1 MLAFTIRKLIYSIL
15 IIFGVMSIIFF
26 VMNLLPDPA
35 RMMQGQRAD
44 LSTQNAIRHEL
55 GLDLPVWERYA
66 AFLKKTATGD
76 LGRSFSSNRPV
87 MESILERLPATI
99 ILTLSAMFIATILG
113 VGIGILS
120 AIKSY
125 SLWDNISMI
134 FALVGISVPSFVF
147 GLLMIIAFG
156 AILQI
161 FPISGYVIQDGSSWY
176 QFWNYHWEYLAL
188 PMLTLALRPISI
200 IARVTRSSM
209 LDVLSSDY
217 VRTAKAK
224 GLSAKA
230 VIFRHALRNAL
241 NPVVTTI
248 SAWLAALLTGAFFIE
263 YIFNWPG
270 IGSLAFEAIP
280 RSDFPTI
287 QGTVFFAAL
296 IFVIINFLVDI
307 LYAKLDPKVKIQ

>member
-1 MLAFTIRKLIYSIL
+1 MLAFIIRKFIYSIL

-44 LSTQNAIRHEL
+44 LSTQAAIQHEL
-55 GLDLPVWERYA
+55 GLDLPVWERY
-66 AFLKKTATGD
+66 FVFMKKSATGD

-87 MESILERLPATI
+87 LESILERLPATA

-113 VGIGILS
+113 IAIGILS
-120 AIKSY
+120 ALKSY
-125 SLWDNISMI
+125 SIWDNLSMV
-134 FALVGISVPSFVF
+134 FALIGISVPSFVS
-147 GLLMIIAFG
+147 GLLLIIALG
-156 AILQI
+156 SWLQI
-161 FPISGYVIQDGSSWY
+161 FPISGYVIQDSSAWY
-176 QFWNYHWEYLAL
+176 EFWNFRWEYLML
-188 PMLTLALRPISI
+188 PMITLALRPISI

-224 GLSAKA
+224 GLPQTT
-230 VIFRHALRNAL
+230 VILRHALRNAL

-248 SAWLAALLTGAFFIE
+248 SSWLAALLTGTFFIE

-270 IGSLAFEAIP
+270 VGSLAFDAIP

-287 QGTVFFAAL
+287 QGTVFFAAVV
-296 IFVIINFLVDI
+296 FVVINFLVDL
-307 LYAKLDPKVKIQ
+307 LYAKLDPKVKLQ

>member
-1 MLAFTIRKLIYSIL
+1 MLAFTIRKLLYSIL
-15 IIFGVMSIIFF
+15 IIFGVMTVIFL

-44 LSTQNAIRHEL
+44 LSTQAAIRHEL
-55 GLDLPVWERYA
+55 GLDLPAWERYLV
-66 AFLKKTATGD
+66 FMKKAVTGD

-99 ILTLSAMFIATILG
+99 ILTLSAMFIATV
-113 VGIGILS
+113 VGIAIGILS

-125 SLWDNISMI
+125 SFWDNISMV

-147 GLLMIIAFG
+147 GLLLLIAFG
-156 AILQI
+156 SWLQI
-161 FPISGYVIQDGSSWY
+161 LPISGYVIQDNSAWY
-176 QFWNYHWEYLAL
+176 EFWNYRWEYLVL
-188 PMLTLALRPISI
+188 PMVTLAVRPISI

-224 GLSAKA
+224 GLSSRT

-248 SAWLAALLTGAFFIE
+248 SAWLAALLAGTFFIE

-270 IGSLAFEAIP
+270 IGTLAFDAIP

-287 QGTVFFAAL
+287 QGTIFFAAV
-296 IFVIINFLVDI
+296 IFVVINFLVDL
-307 LYAKLDPKVKIQ
+307 LYAKLDPKVKLQ

>member
-1 MLAFTIRKLIYSIL
+1 MLAFTIRKFFYSIL
-15 IIFGVMSIIFF
+15 IIFGVMSVIFL

-44 LSTQNAIRHEL
+44 LSTQAAIRHQL
-55 GLDLPVWERYA
+55 GLDLPVWERYLVFMKQA
-66 AFLKKTATGD
+66 ATGD
-76 LGRSFSSNRPV
+76 LGRSYSSNRPV

-99 ILTLSAMFIATILG
+99 VLTTSAMFIATILG
-113 VGIGILS
+113 IAIGILS

-125 SLWDNISMI
+125 SIWDNLSMI
-134 FALVGISVPSFVF
+134 FALIGISVPSFVS
-147 GLLMIIAFG
+147 GLLLIIAFG
-156 AILQI
+156 AWLQI
-161 FPISGYVIQDGSSWY
+161 FPISGYVIQDSSKWY
-176 QFWNYHWEYLAL
+176 EFWNFHWEYLAL

-224 GLSAKA
+224 GLSPKV

-248 SAWLAALLTGAFFIE
+248 SSWLAALLTGAFFIE

-270 IGSLAFEAIP
+270 IGSLAFDAIP

-287 QGTVFFAAL
+287 QGTVFFAAV
-296 IFVIINFLVDI
+296 IFVVINFLVDI
-307 LYAKLDPKVKIQ
+307 LYAKLDPKVKLQ

>member
-1 MLAFTIRKLIYSIL
+1 MLAFTIRKFIYSVL
-15 IIFGVMSIIFF
+15 IILGVMTVIFL
-26 VMNLLPDPA
+26 VMNLLPSPA

-44 LSTQNAIRHEL
+44 LATQKSIEHEL
-55 GLDLPVWERYA
+55 GLDLPAWQRYLV
-66 AFLKKTATGD
+66 FMKKTATGD
-76 LGRSFSSNRPV
+76 LGRSFSSNLPV
-87 MESILERLPATI
+87 TESILERLPATI
-99 ILTLSAMFIATILG
+99 ILTVSAMFIATILG
-113 VGIGILS
+113 IAIGILS

-125 SLWDNISMI
+125 SLWDNLSMV
-134 FALVGISVPSFVF
+134 FALIGISVPSFVS
-147 GLLMIIAFG
+147 GILLIIAFG
-156 AILQI
+156 AWLQI
-161 FPISGYVIQDGSSWY
+161 FPISGYVIQDGSPWY
-176 QFWNYHWEYLAL
+176 QFWNYHWEYLML

-224 GLSAKA
+224 GLSRTK

-248 SAWLAALLTGAFFIE
+248 SSWLAALLTGAYFIE

-270 IGSLAFEAIP
+270 VGLLAFDAIP

-287 QGTVFFAAL
+287 QGTVIFAAV
-296 IFVIINFLVDI
+296 IFVVVNFLVDI
-307 LYAKLDPKVKIQ
+307 LYAKLDPKVKLE